1 MTTLAE
7 ATVRFGTSAHAV
19 KRELERIMLARAAR
33 SVYGP
38 VFESD
43 GHLDAEVEGELSA
56 RLGGYPRAGRYA
68 SG

>member
-7 ATVRFGTSAHAV
+7 AMVWFGTSGHAV

-33 SVYGP
+33 GVYAP
-38 VFESD
+38 VFEWD
-43 GHLDAEVEGELSA
+43 GHLDAAVEGELSA

-68 SG
+68 LG